1 MTKLSRPKINLHRK
15 NMLLA
20 AASLFL
26 AVSCLA
32 ATPFALGINFDPQE
46 MRQRSNQGE
55 AREQEERKRQERE
68 GFKNEELELRRRME
82 RAERA
87 LMQATLAKEAKIT
100 MGQAIQFATYQQPGT
115 VLECRLVRER
125 GEVFFNVVVFSGND
139 AENNATHLQISAVD
153 GRILRTERE
162 R

>member
-1 MTKLSRPKINLHRK
+1 MTMLSRSKMNLHRK
-15 NMLLA
+15 NMLLV

-32 ATPFALGINFDPQE
+32 ATPFALGINFNPQE
-46 MRQRSNQGE
+46 ARQRSSQQE
-55 AREQEERKRQERE
+55 EREQEERKRQERE
-68 GFKNEELELRRRME
+68 GVKNEELEARRQQE
-82 RAERA
+82 RANMR
-87 LMQATLAKEAKIT
+87 ATLAKEAKIT
-100 MGQAIQFATYQQPGT
+100 MAQAIQLATYQQPGT

-139 AENNATHLQISAVD
+139 VENNATHMQISAVD
-153 GRILRTERE
+153 GRILKTEKE

>member
-1 MTKLSRPKINLHRK
+1 MTKLSRSKIHLHRK
-15 NMLLA
+15 NILLA

-32 ATPFALGINFDPQE
+32 ATPFALGINFNPQE
-46 MRQRSNQGE
+46 ARQEARQRE
-55 AREQEERKRQERE
+55 EREQQERRRQEGE
-68 GFKNEELELRRRME
+68 GVKNEELEARRQQE
-82 RAERA
+82 RAK
-87 LMQATLAKEAKIT
+87 MQATLAKEAKIT

-125 GEVFFNVVVFSGND
+125 GEIFFNVVVFSGND
-139 AENNATHLQISAVD
+139 VENNTAYIQISAVD
-153 GRILRTERE
+153 GRILKTEKE